1 MVEGMLV
8 NFVFKGFRNR
18 TTTDVNTVVKTF
30 VTFINE
36 AMTITTTRLTI
47 FNAFGIGIN
56 VVVLS
61 PGEGK
66 RM

>member
-36 AMTITTTRLTI
+36 AMTIMTTRLTI
-47 FNAFGIGIN
+47 FDAFGIN